1 MKGCICHLGLGL
13 ATLTYKMSV
22 DYTKK
27 LISQV
32 KVQDNQVTLLHKT
45 PRNPDSF
52 WVLSILGISSSQV
65 CLPAMAEDGA
75 RPGMSLVQAA
85 ERRKMARSRKG
96 CTTGIF

>member
-1 MKGCICHLGLGL
+1 M
-13 ATLTYKMSV
+13 AV

-52 WVLSILGISSSQV
+52 WVLSIWGFLVHRFVLLLWLRMEHALV
-65 CLPAMAEDGA
+65 CLWSKQQEGG
-75 RPGMSLVQAA
+75 RW
-85 ERRKMARSRKG
+85 
-96 CTTGIF
+96 

>member
-1 MKGCICHLGLGL
+1 M
-13 ATLTYKMSV
+13 ATLTYEMAV

-65 CLPAMAEDGA
+65 CPPAMVEDGTHPA
-75 RPGMSLVQAA
+75 MSLVQAA
-85 ERRKMARSRKG
+85 GRRKTGRSRKG
-96 CTTGIF
+96 HTPAIF